1 MYNHG
6 HGPIK
11 AFQYSLGLPQLKW
24 IFETPSLFSNG
35 ISLLRVSHLNVEFE
49 LHCWTAILGI
59 MYILQNRV
67 YPRTKSSIVLDL
79 NWHGELTTVTL
90 DSSGASSRVGRAA
103 ARATPLMSSM
113 YITFDVENISWLLKT
128 LVLARASR
136 YLWHRH
142 WHWLSEH
149 WTYMGPTYQQP
160 THLSLLSPSFGFH
173 TDLAGLTI
181 VNSSCQPKVN
191 LILSYLDILG
201 YWFYKLKRHIIYA
214 LRFNNVTQT

>member
-35 ISLLRVSHLNVEFE
+35 ISLLRVPHLNVEFE
-49 LHCWTAILGI
+49 LHCWTAIPGI

-90 DSSGASSRVGRAA
+90 VSGGASSRAGRAA
-103 ARATPLMSSM
+103 ARATPLMSSV
-113 YITFDVENISWLLKT
+113 YITFDVENISWLPKNVSTCSGFTISLAPPLT
-128 LVLARASR
+128 LAEWALDLHGAYISAANSFFSSLSSIWVP
-136 YLWHRH
+136 
-142 WHWLSEH
+142 HWLSWVDHSQLFMSAKSEPN
-149 WTYMGPTYQQP
+149 T
-160 THLSLLSPSFGFH
+160 
-173 TDLAGLTI
+173 
-181 VNSSCQPKVN
+181 
-191 LILSYLDILG
+191 ILSWYLGL
-201 YWFYKLKRHIIYA
+201 LV
-214 LRFNNVTQT
+214 L